1 MLITPAAI
9 QTLQTTFST
18 QFHAA
23 YGRAETTWQNYA
35 TMVPS
40 STRQND
46 YGWMAKIPALRE
58 WLGPRVI
65 QNLSSYHY
73 QLTNRHFELTIGVD
87 RDDIEDD
94 NLGVYGPLFESM
106 GEQAAMWPD
115 DLAVAALEGGGAN
128 LGFDGVSFFNAAHPS
143 LLAGGAAVANDFPAT
158 PLTAAN
164 YEAVRSAM
172 STTFIGED
180 GRPLGVR
187 PNLLVVPP
195 ALERTARTILEA
207 ELIPSDAG
215 TSPQTN
221 VLRNTATVL
230 VMERLQDPGQWYL
243 MDTRR
248 PIKPLIYQLRR
259 APELNSKTAP
269 TDDNTFWDNQFI
281 WGIDARGGAVGYSL
295 WFLAARAN

>member
-1 MLITPAAI
+1 
-9 QTLQTTFST
+9 
-18 QFHAA
+18 
-23 YGRAETTWQNYA
+23 
-35 TMVPS
+35 V
-40 STRQND
+40 
-46 YGWMAKIPALRE
+46 
-58 WLGPRVI
+58 
-65 QNLSSYHY
+65 
-73 QLTNRHFELTIGVD
+73 
-87 RDDIEDD
+87 DD

-128 LGFDGVSFFNAAHPS
+128 LGFDGVPFFNVAHPS
-143 LLAGGAAVANDFPAT
+143 LLAGGAAVANDVPAT

-230 VMERLQDPGQWYL
+230 VMERLQNPGQWYL

-281 WGIDARGGAVGYSL
+281 WGIDARGAVGYSL

>member
-1 MLITPAAI
+1 MLITPATI
-9 QTLQTTFST
+9 RTLQTTFST
-18 QFHAA
+18 QFRSA
-23 YGRAETTWQNYA
+23 YGAAETTWQNYA

-40 STRQND
+40 ATRQND
-46 YGWMAKIPALRE
+46 YGWMAKIPRLRE
-58 WLGPRVI
+58 FLGPRVV
-65 QNLSSYHY
+65 QNLNSYHY
-73 QLTNRHFELTIGVD
+73 QLVNRHYELTVGVD
-87 RDDIEDD
+87 RSDIEDS
-94 NLGVYGPLFESM
+94 NLGVYAPLFESM

-115 DLAVAALEGGGAN
+115 DLAVDALEGGIAN
-128 LGFDGVSFFNAAHPS
+128 VSFDGVPFFSAAHPS
-143 LLAGGAAVANDFPAT
+143 LLPGAPVVANNFPAT
-158 PLTAAN
+158 ALTAAN
-164 YEAVRSAM
+164 YELVRSSM

-230 VMERLQDPGQWYL
+230 VMERLASPTTWFL

-259 APELNSKTAP
+259 APELVSKTAP
-269 TDDNTFWDNQFI
+269 TDENTFWDNQFV
-281 WGIDARGGAVGYSL
+281 WGMDARGAVGYSL
-295 WFLAARAN
+295 WFLAARAIA